1 MNSTH
6 PITVWLTGLP
16 AAGKTTLGLGLKK
29 RLQTDGLPV
38 VLFDG
43 DEVRK
48 TINSD
53 LGFSQSDRTENIR
66 RIASVAKLINNQGFI
81 TICCFV
87 SPLQSMRQLAR
98 EIVGPN
104 RFFEVYVDAP
114 LDVCLQRDVKG
125 DYQKAIQGTLSNFTG
140 VSDSYEPPSQPDLLI
155 NTAKLDVEQSV
166 DLLYINVLQWVG
178 KQTIAL

>member
-1 MNSTH
+1 MNCIH

-16 AAGKTTLGLGLKK
+16 AAGKTTLGLGLKR
-29 RLQTDGLPV
+29 RLQAEGLPV
-38 VLFDG
+38 ILLDG

-48 TINSD
+48 TICSD

-66 RIASVAKLINNQGFI
+66 RVASVAELINSQGFI
-81 TICCFV
+81 AICCFV
-87 SPLQSMRQLAR
+87 SPLHSMRQLAR
-98 EIVGPN
+98 GIIGPN

-125 DYQKAIQGTLSNFTG
+125 NYQKAIQGTLSNFTG
-140 VSDSYEPPSQPDLLI
+140 ISDSYEPPTQPALRI
-155 NTAKLDVEQSV
+155 NTVTLDAEQSV

-178 KQTIAL
+178 NKR